1 MTKIKLWTPDMA
13 RARQL
18 AHDAVTISPSVAAR
32 SAREDLALFGEL
44 VLGLPPADHHKEW
57 IDAIVTDQ
65 NSTVLS
71 RVAGDNLRICAPR
84 GSGKTLWISV
94 ALAWIIGH
102 NPHIRIILVSY
113 SEDVALSVSVAIKSI
128 IESETYQQVFP
139 YIRPSHRWR
148 DRYWSINRKLAGVY
162 GIIKDSTLAAV
173 GMSGAIASRR
183 SDLICIDDPIKSSKD
198 IRNPV
203 VRKSMVVWWSE
214 VLLPT
219 LVPGGRVICPATRYR
234 VDDIHGTT
242 FTEDNEWRVIT
253 HKAIIEDEDGEKSFW
268 EDYMSLDFLLKK
280 REDNPSTFSSQ
291 YQQEP
296 QSEEAQII
304 KPDWIKRDRV
314 PAKFEEIAIGVD
326 LAASKKEEGD
336 YSAIVV
342 VGRRDDKYYVIG
354 VSRGRW
360 SLHELVK
367 KLLVQHVYWSDY
379 TNKLTFQIESVAY
392 QSSFIPEFK
401 RQSKAE
407 GVSVR
412 AEAATQR
419 QGDKEQRLFGVSG
432 LFEDGDVIFS
442 SAIASGWL
450 VEELVK
456 FGFCE
461 HDDGAD
467 ALVYALQKFFV
478 KSRRKI
484 EGGGYS

>member
-1 MTKIKLWTPDMA
+1 MTKVKLWTPEMA
-13 RARQL
+13 YARQL
-18 AHDAVTISPSVAAR
+18 AHDAVTISPSQDALE
-32 SAREDLALFGEL
+32 AREDLGLFGEL
-44 VLGLPPADHHKEW
+44 LLGLSPASHHKEW
-57 IDAIVTDQ
+57 ISAIVTEQ

-71 RVAGDNLRICAPR
+71 RVAGKNLRICAPR

-128 IESETYQQVFP
+128 IESEVYQQVFP
-139 YIRPSHRWR
+139 YIRPSDRWR

-173 GMSGAIASRR
+173 GMSGSIASRR

-198 IRNPV
+198 IRNPT
-203 VRKSMVVWWSE
+203 VRKSMVTWWSE

-242 FTEDNEWRVIT
+242 FTQDNGWDVIT
-253 HKAIIEDEDGEKSFW
+253 QKAIVETAEGEVSFW
-268 EDYMSLDFLLKK
+268 EDYMSLEFLQGK

-314 PAKFEEIAIGVD
+314 PDTFEEIAIGVD
-326 LAASKKEEGD
+326 LASSKKEEGD
-336 YSAIVV
+336 YSAYVP
-342 VGRRDDKYYVIG
+342 VGRVDDKYYILG
-354 VSRGRW
+354 AYRGRW
-360 SLHELVK
+360 TLHELVN
-367 KLLVQHVYWSDY
+367 KLLDQHSYWADY

-392 QSSFIPEFK
+392 QASFIPEFK
-401 RQSKAE
+401 RQSKE
-407 GVSVR
+407 QGISVR
-412 AEAATQR
+412 VEPAKQG

-432 LFEDGDVIFS
+432 LFEDGQVIFNRS
-442 SAIASGWL
+442 IALGWL
-450 VEELVK
+450 VEELLK
-456 FGFCE
+456 FGFCD

-467 ALVYALQKFFV
+467 ALVYSLQKLFT
-478 KSRRKI
+478 KKRQKLNSSS
-484 EGGGYS
+484 YN